1 MDSAK
6 GGHLMHESLPTWRRF
21 GLLQI
26 EIALVP
32 SKCKRKQAH
41 SPSNE
46 RRQDDKT
53 LVFPGRKSVEKLVIS
68 AISAICSDWD
78 IDTRRRFSSKKA
90 SSISFILRATFRTYA
105 SQEAEH
111 LDLLCYKHS
120 RNAQLWCVSSSFTF
134 KSWGL
139 QSNPDVQITG
149 VQTVVSNCAEYATRT
164 CFLVSTTDEHR
175 QHAIKRAKNWRWIHS
190 DVFSPFHCNKGTSE
204 PQDLAPHLIG
214 LRDLK
219 DKLKFWQCKHINNNI
234 IIYCDYIFSRGASTS
249 PMG

>member
-1 MDSAK
+1 MPRSSKVRYMTELSLHHWFEARTPMDSAK

-190 DVFSPFHCNKGTSE
+190 DVFSHFIVTKE
-204 PQDLAPHLIG
+204 HLNHRTLLLIWLVYG
-214 LRDLK
+214 
-219 DKLKFWQCKHINNNI
+219 I
-234 IIYCDYIFSRGASTS
+234 SRIS
-249 PMG
+249 